1 MDNILVPDVIPSFSR
16 KLDES
21 SIDMLQ
27 EENINDVCN
36 EAFDELLTQEFNP
49 NQEDFEH
56 DHEDDTLKEAESVE
70 PGWLQYIFP
79 LYLLCSRLRS
89 GNPKG
94 IFNNRHA
101 ATLGFLLFFCCVS
114 HNFPYLCR

>member
-1 MDNILVPDVIPSFSR
+1 VLVPNVIMSSPM

-56 DHEDDTLKEAESVE
+56 DQDDCEDDMLKEAESVE
-70 PGWLQYIFP
+70 LGWLQYIFP
-79 LYLLCSRLRS
+79 LSSVLALVL
-89 GNPKG
+89 
-94 IFNNRHA
+94 
-101 ATLGFLLFFCCVS
+101 
-114 HNFPYLCR
+114 